1 MGNPLQDRRTPQDFA
16 ASGQV
21 IEISEK
27 IGNFERLAE
36 IVEADLGALEPDRLP
51 RDWRESPVDGQLSFG
66 FTGAQGGVPALEG
79 QVVATIHA
87 VCQRCL
93 EPFRLPLAVKL
104 RLLFGAEQSAGDGG
118 YEVWELK
125 EDKLCPADV
134 VEEALIMAMPFSAR
148 HDFDTHCVKADAVE
162 DRAEK
167 TVRPFADLKSQ
178 MGKEN

>member
-21 IEISEK
+21 IEFSGK

-51 RDWRESPVDGQLSFG
+51 RDWRDSPIDGQLRFG
-66 FTGAQGGVPALEG
+66 FVDAQDGVPALEG
-79 QVVATIHA
+79 QVVATINA

-93 EPFRLPLAVKL
+93 KPFCLPLAVEL

-125 EDKLCPADV
+125 EDKLCPADL
-134 VEEALIMAMPFSAR
+134 VEEVLIMAMPYSAM
-148 HDFDTHCVKADAVE
+148 HDFDVNCVKADAVE

-178 MGKEN
+178 MDREN